1 MSPKILL
8 EKNKGRENR
17 VSEEKERKRKKSN
30 VLVFSSFLLLFESPI
45 LAVTLFKN
53 LIVALIYI
61 FLTLVPNR
69 NLILKGYNLKSND

>member
-8 EKNKGRENR
+8 EKNKETENSK
-17 VSEEKERKRKKSN
+17 SEEKKKSN
-30 VLVFSSFLLLFESPI
+30 GCTASFFLLLFESPI

-53 LIVALIYI
+53 LALIYI

-69 NLILKGYNLKSND
+69 NLI